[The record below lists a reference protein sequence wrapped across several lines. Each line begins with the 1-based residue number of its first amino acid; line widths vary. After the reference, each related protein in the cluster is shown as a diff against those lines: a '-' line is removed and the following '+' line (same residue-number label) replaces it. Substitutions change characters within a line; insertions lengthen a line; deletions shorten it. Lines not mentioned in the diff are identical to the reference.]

1 MDSKYGDWRNLEEAT
16 RGSRVSTWWK
26 DINIIDPLGA
36 DGSVFDK
43 GIKWKVGCGEK
54 AKFWEDGWKEDGVPF
69 KLKYPTLFSISKQQ
83 QHLIKMMGNFT
94 ATGWEWDFKWRRQL
108 FDDEMEMA
116 VKFLQDLED
125 ISIHPDREDKWI
137 WKEDASGVYSAGS
150 EYKKLMSAQT
160 DENQDGVFTELWK
173 VKAPSKAVFFAW
185 RLLRDR
191 LPTKMN
197 LRRRNVEINDPT
209 CPFCKYKDEDAT
221 HLFFSCNKIMSLW
234 WESVSW
240 TNTLGPFPQI
250 PRMHFL
256 QHVVWNQ
263 NGSSSQIWKCWWI
276 SLTWSIWQHRNNI
289 VFEGD
294 SFNGS
299 KILEDAVFLCWTWQ
313 KNLNKDFDVSFH
325 HWSNNMKEAFM

>member
-1 MDSKYGDWRNLEEAT
+1 
-16 RGSRVSTWWK
+16 
-26 DINIIDPLGA
+26 
-36 DGSVFDK
+36 
-43 GIKWKVGCGEK
+43 
-54 AKFWEDGWKEDGVPF
+54 
-69 KLKYPTLFSISKQQ
+69 
-83 QHLIKMMGNFT
+83 MMGTFT
-94 ATGWEWDFKWRRQL
+94 ATGWKWDFKWRRQL

-137 WKEDASGVYSAGS
+137 WKEDASGVYIAWSG
-150 EYKKLMSAQT
+150 YKKLMLAQT

-173 VKAPSKAVFFAW
+173 VKAPSKATFFAW
-185 RLLRDR
+185 RLLGDR

-276 SLTWSIWQHRNNI
+276 SLTWSIWQH
-289 VFEGD
+289 
-294 SFNGS
+294 
-299 KILEDAVFLCWTWQ
+299 
-313 KNLNKDFDVSFH
+313 
-325 HWSNNMKEAFM
+325 